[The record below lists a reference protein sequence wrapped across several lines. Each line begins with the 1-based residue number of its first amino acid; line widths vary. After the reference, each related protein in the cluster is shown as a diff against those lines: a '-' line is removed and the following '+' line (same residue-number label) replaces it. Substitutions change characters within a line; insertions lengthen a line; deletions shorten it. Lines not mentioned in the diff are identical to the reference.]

1 MLDKI
6 DQQRTYVLIGCSG
19 TGKTSIG
26 EMILFNTGVTN
37 RMGKI
42 ESGNTVLDYE
52 PEEVKKGGSIQAS
65 FAVYTWKK
73 ARHFL
78 IDTPGDPNFQGEL
91 PYQVVASDGI
101 VYVLDA
107 ANGVRPQDRKLWRDV
122 SQFKLPTIVVINK
135 MDRERADFD
144 KAIEGLKEIL
154 KIKPA
159 VLFYPIGKEDD
170 FKGVV
175 DILKKKALFFKDNS
189 KVETG
194 EIPSD
199 LMDKIEEIYEMTVE
213 NIAENDEELMEK
225 YLEGEEIK
233 EEEFLK
239 GLRSAVLKGELCPVL
254 PISATSNKGAI
265 QFLSAIQDLFPSP
278 LERSPWIGIDGKELV
293 PSVDGPMA
301 AFVCKTITTP
311 FGSQLSVL
319 RVLSGVL
326 KSDMQVLNATKDVKE
341 KIGQIQWIIGK
352 NQEPCKE
359 EVGPGAIVCIAK
371 LKSVSTGDTIS
382 SEKEKF
388 VLKVPPLQPQLISYA
403 VKAATK
409 EDEDK
414 IMTALQK
421 LLDEDVSLKLQY
433 NEDTKEMLLSGM
445 GQMHIEMAVEKLRR
459 RNKVEVKL
467 QSPKIPYKETIVGTA
482 EAQGKYKKQ
491 TGGRGQ
497 YGDCWIR
504 ISPKKRGE
512 GYEFVN
518 KIVGG
523 VIPKQ
528 YIPAVDQGIRE
539 AAQKGVLAGFPV
551 IDFKVELYDGSYHS
565 VDSSDL
571 AFKIAGSLAFKKAAE
586 KAGVTLLE
594 PIMKVIISVPDEY
607 MGDIIGDLS
616 SRRGKVLG
624 YETNQ
629 GITEIQALVPLAEIL
644 QYASDLTSM
653 TGGQGVFTMEF
664 SHYEECPPQVKE
676 KVIAEV
682 QSQKEEG

>member
-1 MLDKI
+1 MLDRI
-6 DQQRTYVLIGCSG
+6 DQQRTYVLVGCSG

-52 PEEVKKGGSIQAS
+52 PEEVKKGGSIQAA
-65 FAVYTWKK
+65 FAVYTWQK

-91 PYQVVASDGI
+91 PYQVLAADGI

-122 SQFKLPTIVVINK
+122 SEFRLPTIVVVNK

-144 KAIEGLKEIL
+144 KAIDGLKEIL

-170 FKGVV
+170 FRGVV
-175 DILKKKALFFKDNS
+175 DVLKKKALFFKDN

-199 LMDKIEEIYEMTVE
+199 LVDKIEEIYEMTVE

-239 GLRSAVLKGELCPVL
+239 GLRSAVLKGELCAVL
-254 PISATSNKGAI
+254 PISATSNKGALQLLSTI
-265 QFLSAIQDLFPSP
+265 QNLFPSP
-278 LERSPWIGIDGKELV
+278 LERAPWIGADDKELV

-301 AFVCKTITTP
+301 AFVCKTLTTP

-319 RVLSGVL
+319 RVLSGVF
-326 KSDMQVLNATKDVKE
+326 KSDMQVLNATKDTKE

-371 LKSVSTGDTIS
+371 LKSLSTGDTIS

-388 VLKVPPLQPQLISYA
+388 MLKLPPLQPQLISFA

-421 LLDEDVSLKLQY
+421 LLDEDVSLKLEY

-594 PIMKVIISVPDEY
+594 PIMKVVISVPDEY

-624 YETNQ
+624 YETKE

-676 KVIAEV
+676 KVLAEV
-682 QSQKEEG
+682 QAQKEEG